1 MFRKVDDKV
10 GLWMLNKYKL
20 IDYIID
26 HKINNYQLEE
36 NILPSLSSARQ
47 SKRIVNYINSV
58 NQVGDKKLNV
68 FQYKVQQNKP
78 FSDF

>member
-1 MFRKVDDKV
+1 M
-10 GLWMLNKYKL
+10 
-20 IDYIID
+20 
-26 HKINNYQLEE
+26 EE

-78 FSDF
+78 LSDF